1 MKKLAKTVVTG
12 IASLALLALAGCSS
26 GGGGGG
32 ATVAPAT
39 SGHVTWYGYAPD
51 SPVAAKYIA
60 KFNAQYPKIKVTY
73 KNFENLDYRNT
84 IIPALESGSGPDVY
98 NISAGA
104 GTPALWG
111 AYGVDLTSLAKSKLG
126 SGWEKKIASGYAEQL
141 STGGH
146 LVALP
151 LGGMSAGFMWY
162 NADILKAA
170 GATVPTDYT
179 SWVATCA
186 KVKAIGKTC
195 FTMGAGGKDSF
206 PTEMYHSIANSV
218 EPGWYLKADTGKA
231 KWDDPQGIEVLQIFQ
246 KMKKDGIIASNALDA
261 GQYPLADTEF
271 QKGDAA
277 MVQMGYWYA
286 QYSGAQSCVTAET
299 SAGVKN
305 PKCFTQLPAAFPDV
319 AQHGNGSNYFGEVDY
334 GLAINAHSPNIAAA
348 KTFVAWMTTSKAGQ
362 QNVANAID
370 LLPALKG
377 VAPDWSSIKLVSGQV
392 QQPAIEKLIQDSAA
406 ITEPRGLKT
415 SSETSA
421 AMLVAIQHVLD
432 PGNRTSLKDIAT
444 QFQNNAKATS

>member
-1 MKKLAKTVVTG
+1 MKKITRIVVAG
-12 IASLALLALAGCSS
+12 AASLALLALAGCSGS
-26 GGGGGG
+26 GGG
-32 ATVAPAT
+32 ASSDVAPAK

-51 SPVAAKYIA
+51 TPVAQKYIVE
-60 KFNAQYPKIKVTY
+60 FNKQFPKIKVTY

-98 NISAGA
+98 DISAGS

-111 AYGVDLTSLAKSKLG
+111 AYAVDLTSLAKSKLG
-126 SGWEKKIASGYAEQL
+126 SDWKSKIASGYADQL
-141 STGGH
+141 TTKGH

-151 LGGMSAGFMWY
+151 LGGMSAGFVWY

-170 GATVPTDYT
+170 GATMPTDYK

-186 KVKAIGKTC
+186 KVAAIGKKC

-218 EPGWYLKADTGKA
+218 DPGWYTKAASGQA
-231 KWDDPQGIEVLQIFQ
+231 KWDDPQGIEVLNIFQ
-246 KMKKDGIIASNALDA
+246 KMQKDGIIASNALDA

-271 QKGDAA
+271 QKGEAA

-286 QYSGAQSCVTAET
+286 QYSGATSCVTAET
-299 SAGVKN
+299 SAGVKD
-305 PKCFTQLPAAFPDV
+305 PKCFVQLPAEFPDV
-319 AQHGNGSNYFGEVDY
+319 AGKGNGSNYFGEVDY
-334 GLAINAHSPNIAAA
+334 GLAINSESPNIGAA

-362 QNVANAID
+362 QNIANAID

-377 VAPDWSSIKLVSGQV
+377 VAPDWSSIKLVSGTA
-392 QQPAIEKLIQDSAA
+392 QQPAIEGLINKSAA
-406 ITEPRGLKT
+406 ITEPRNLKT
-415 SSETSA
+415 TSETLT
-421 AMLVAIQHVLD
+421 AMLVAIQQVLD
-432 PGNRTSLKDIAT
+432 PTNNSSVKDIAT
-444 QFQNNAKATS
+444 QFQTAAKASS